1 MDKIARHMKILQVS
15 MTRKVKLDVQ
25 IYSIIF
31 HHPQVPYR
39 TCYPDATEKEWK
51 VGDKEKVVKAVCLF
65 NPKIELGDVFDE
77 VSINDL
83 ESESSVE
90 NDGTST
96 TTTGL
101 LPNWIVQTH
110 NQSIVRQAYALFE
123 AIGPTGLN
131 ENDLSEKLGL
141 PKLDARMILR
151 ALVRLQ
157 MVDKITKDLQKTS
170 VFM

>member
-1 MDKIARHMKILQVS
+1 MKN
-15 MTRKVKLDVQ
+15 KK
-25 IYSIIF
+25 
-31 HHPQVPYR
+31 
-39 TCYPDATEKEWK
+39 KEWK

-90 NDGTST
+90 SDDTS
-96 TTTGL
+96 TTGL

-123 AIGPTGLN
+123 EMGPTGLN

-151 ALVRLQ
+151 ELVRLQ

>member
-1 MDKIARHMKILQVS
+1 M
-15 MTRKVKLDVQ
+15 VQ
-25 IYSIIF
+25 IYNEIF
-31 HHPQVPYR
+31 HYPQVPYR

-77 VSINDL
+77 VSINNL

-90 NDGTST
+90 SDDTS
-96 TTTGL
+96 TTGL

-110 NQSIVRQAYALFE
+110 NQSIIRQAYALFE
-123 AIGPTGLN
+123 AMGPTGLN

-151 ALVRLQ
+151 ALLRLQ
-157 MVDKITKDLQKTS
+157 LVDKIAKDLQKTS